1 VLAIKKSPSLRQ
13 SAFTAGGD
21 TVRLTLSRRTFFQNI
36 NQSIGTKMQ
45 STFDERNWLAWLV
58 KVRILILTFL
68 LVIQLAVAELTPT
81 VLPLRLFVSTIVLW
95 FSLSLFYVVL
105 LSFWQEHRLQA
116 TLQILTDLVLV
127 SLVVHETGGWD
138 SSLNFLYPLVII
150 VASILLPRVWAYL
163 VAALAFILYGTVL
176 DLNFYGVVR
185 SYCTTHPGLKALQA
199 IIFVNLFAYLAVSY
213 LAGLL
218 AAKLRQA
225 RVQLKD
231 ASGAL
236 ESLQVL
242 HENII
247 QSISSGLIT
256 TGLDGRIT
264 LVNSAAQKLLDRTP
278 DRLLGTPVAK
288 LFLDPLPNADSQQT
302 HGEVRFEVSSDKANP
317 FRKTFR
323 VRVAQLNVPE
333 RGALGYVYAF
343 DDLTEIRRLEREVRM
358 QDRLAAVGRLAAAIA
373 HEIRN
378 PLTSIAGSVSM
389 LSGIPEMNQEHR
401 QLLDI
406 VTRESQRLN
415 GIITDFL
422 AYSRGK
428 QYHFDKVDLVPLLE
442 DTLTL
447 VRHRMTA
454 ENTGITV
461 ESNLAVRE
469 ALAIADGDR
478 LKQVFWNFSE
488 NAVRAMRD
496 GGTLKVAIERIGDDW
511 QISFADTGSGM
522 TPQQTEKI
530 FEPFQSSFEG
540 GTGLGLAVVYQIVQ
554 AHEGKVWARSR
565 PGQGT
570 TFVLKLRRLDADRH
584 AAQPATELN
593 SGASESRVRPLAALA
608 ASAAEGRPR
617 G

>member
-1 VLAIKKSPSLRQ
+1 
-13 SAFTAGGD
+13 
-21 TVRLTLSRRTFFQNI
+21 
-36 NQSIGTKMQ
+36 MQ

-68 LVIQLAVAELTPT
+68 LAIQLAVAHLTPT
-81 VLPLRLFVSTIVLW
+81 PLPLRLFVGTIFLW
-95 FSLSLFYVVL
+95 FGLSVFYALL
-105 LSFWQEHRLQA
+105 LSVWREHRLQA
-116 TLQILTDLVLV
+116 SLQVLTDLVLV
-127 SLVVHETGGWD
+127 SFVVHQTGGWD

-150 VASILLPRVWAYL
+150 VASILLPRIWAPL

-176 DLNFYGVVR
+176 ELNYYGLVK
-185 SYCTTHPGLKALQA
+185 SYCTTHPVLKTLQA
-199 IIFVNLFAYLAVSY
+199 IIFVNLFAYLAVAY

-225 RVQLKD
+225 RVQLKN

-236 ESLQVL
+236 ENLQVL

-256 TGLDGRIT
+256 TGLDGHIT
-264 LVNSAAQKLLDRTP
+264 LVNSAAQKLLECTRDE
-278 DRLLGTPVAK
+278 LLGKPVNQV
-288 LFLDPLPNADSQQT
+288 FLDALPNAESQQV
-302 HGEVRFEVSSDKANP
+302 HAEVRFDTASA
-317 FRKTFR
+317 FRKTVR
-323 VRVAQLNVPE
+323 VRVASLNVPD
-333 RGALGYVYAF
+333 RGTLGYVYAL

-428 QYHFDKVDLVPLLE
+428 QYRFEKADLVPLLE

-447 VRHRMTA
+447 MRHRMTA
-454 ENTGITV
+454 ENTGIV
-461 ESNLAVRE
+461 IESRFAVRE
-469 ALAIADGDR
+469 AWSLADGDR
-478 LKQVFWNFSE
+478 IKQVFWNFGE

-496 GGTLKVAIERIGDDW
+496 GGTLRVAIESLGDDW
-511 QISFADTGSGM
+511 QVSFADTGTGM

-530 FEPFQSSFEG
+530 FEPFQSNFEG

-554 AHEGKVWARSR
+554 AHEGKVWARSK

-570 TFVLKLRRLDADRH
+570 TFVLRLRRFDAERQTDCPPVKENR
-584 AAQPATELN
+584 ATPAMPA
-593 SGASESRVRPLAALA
+593 GAPVHLAAA
-608 ASAAEGRPR
+608 AAEGSRR

>member
-1 VLAIKKSPSLRQ
+1 
-13 SAFTAGGD
+13 
-21 TVRLTLSRRTFFQNI
+21 
-36 NQSIGTKMQ
+36 MQ

-68 LVIQLAVAELTPT
+68 LGIQLAVVELTPT
-81 VLPLRLFVSTIVLW
+81 RLPLRLFLSTILLW
-95 FSLSLFYVVL
+95 YTVSLFYVLL
-105 LSFWQEHRLQA
+105 LSFWHEHRLQA
-116 TLQILTDLVLV
+116 SLQVLTDLVLV

-138 SSLNFLYPLVII
+138 SSFNFLYPLVII
-150 VASILLPRVWAYL
+150 VAGILLPRVWAHL
-163 VAALAFILYGTVL
+163 IAALAFILYGTVL
-176 DLNFYGVVR
+176 ELNYYGVVR
-185 SYCTTHPGLKALQA
+185 SYCTTHPELKALQG
-199 IIFVNLFAYLAVSY
+199 IILVNLFAFLAVAY
-213 LAGLL
+213 LAGQLV
-218 AAKLRQA
+218 AKLREA
-225 RVQLKD
+225 RVELKD
-231 ASGAL
+231 TSGAL
-236 ESLQVL
+236 EDLQIL

-264 LVNSAAQKLLDRTP
+264 LANHAAQKLLERTP
-278 DRLLGTPVAK
+278 GQLLGKPVTQ
-288 LFLDPLPNADSQQT
+288 LFLDPLPNAESQT
-302 HGEVRFEVSSDKANP
+302 HAEVRFDTAAT
-317 FRKTFR
+317 FRKTVR
-323 VRVAQLNVPE
+323 VRVAALNVPA

-389 LSGIPEMNQEHR
+389 LSGIPEMSEEHR
-401 QLLDI
+401 RLLEI

-428 QYHFDKVDLVPLLE
+428 QYHFDKADLVRLLE

-447 VRHRMTA
+447 MRHRMTA
-454 ENTGITV
+454 ENTGITI
-461 ESNLAVRE
+461 ESRFAAPE
-469 ALAIADGDR
+469 AWVLADGDR
-478 LKQVFWNFSE
+478 IKQVFWNIAE

-496 GGTLKVAIERIGDDW
+496 GGALKVSIERLGDDW
-511 QISFADTGSGM
+511 QISFADTGTGM

-530 FEPFQSSFEG
+530 FEPFQSNFEG

-554 AHEGKVWARSR
+554 AHEGKVWARSK

-570 TFVLKLRRLDADRH
+570 TFVLRLRRLDA
-584 AAQPATELN
+584 E
-593 SGASESRVRPLAALA
+593 RPA
-608 ASAAEGRPR
+608 ASAPVDEVLAAPALAPPAQLAAAAAEGGLR

>member
-1 VLAIKKSPSLRQ
+1 
-13 SAFTAGGD
+13 
-21 TVRLTLSRRTFFQNI
+21 
-36 NQSIGTKMQ
+36 MQ

-68 LVIQLAVAELTPT
+68 LAIQLAVVHLTPT
-81 VLPLRLFVSTIVLW
+81 PLPLRLFISTISLW
-95 FSLSLFYVVL
+95 FVLSLFYVLL
-105 LSFWQEHRLQA
+105 LSVWHEHRLQA
-116 TLQILTDLVLV
+116 SLQVLTDLVLV
-127 SLVVHETGGWD
+127 SLVIHETGGWD

-150 VASILLPRVWAYL
+150 VASVLLPRIWAHL
-163 VAALAFILYGTVL
+163 VAALAFIFYGTVL
-176 DLNFYGVVR
+176 ELNYYGVVK
-185 SYCTTHPGLKALQA
+185 SYYTTHPELKALQA
-199 IIFVNLFAYLAVSY
+199 IIFVNLFAYFAVAY

-218 AAKLRQA
+218 STKLRQA

-236 ESLQVL
+236 ENLQIL

-256 TGLDGRIT
+256 TGLDGHIT
-264 LVNSAAQKLLDRTP
+264 LVNSAAQKLLERSSDQ
-278 DRLLGTPVAK
+278 LVGTPVSK
-288 LFLDPLPNADSQQT
+288 LFLDPLPSAESHQNHA
-302 HGEVRFEVSSDKANP
+302 EVRFDNAKS
-317 FRKTFR
+317 FRKTVR
-323 VRVAQLNVPE
+323 VRVATLSAPDTNDI
-333 RGALGYVYAF
+333 GYVYAL

-389 LSGIPEMNQEHR
+389 LSGIPEMSAEHR

-415 GIITDFL
+415 SIITDFL

-428 QYHFDKVDLVPLLE
+428 QYRFDKTDLVPLLE

-447 VRHRMTA
+447 MRHRMAA
-454 ENTGITV
+454 ENTGIV
-461 ESNLAVRE
+461 IESRLDVRE
-469 ALAIADGDR
+469 AWTLADGDR
-478 LKQVFWNFSE
+478 IKQVFWNFGE
-488 NAVRAMRD
+488 NAVRAMRN
-496 GGTLKVAIERIGDDW
+496 GGSLRVGIERMGDDW
-511 QISFADTGSGM
+511 QVTFADTGTGM

-530 FEPFQSSFEG
+530 FEPFQSDFEG

-554 AHEGKVWARSR
+554 AHEGKVWARSK

-570 TFVLKLRRLDADRH
+570 TFVLRLRQLGAERQPLPISDETSRIAPVK
-584 AAQPATELN
+584 PATPE
-593 SGASESRVRPLAALA
+593 LAAA
-608 ASAAEGRPR
+608 AAEGRAR

>member
-1 VLAIKKSPSLRQ
+1 
-13 SAFTAGGD
+13 
-21 TVRLTLSRRTFFQNI
+21 
-36 NQSIGTKMQ
+36 MQ

-68 LVIQLAVAELTPT
+68 LGIQLAVAELTPT
-81 VLPLRLFVSTIVLW
+81 RLPLRLFLGTMVLW
-95 FSLSLFYVVL
+95 YTVSLFYVAL
-105 LSFWQEHRLQA
+105 LSFWREHRMQASLQV
-116 TLQILTDLVLV
+116 LTDLIMV

-150 VASILLPRVWAYL
+150 VGGILLPRVWAQL

-176 DLNFYGVVR
+176 ELNYYGVVP
-185 SYCTTHPGLKALQA
+185 SYCTTHPELKALQG
-199 IIFVNLFAYLAVSY
+199 IIFVNLFAFLAVAY

-218 AAKLRQA
+218 VAKLRQA

-236 ESLQVL
+236 EDLQIL

-264 LVNSAAQKLLDRTP
+264 LVNNAALKLLERAP
-278 DRLLGTPVAK
+278 DELLGKPVTGI
-288 LFLDPLPNADSQQT
+288 FLDALPNAESQT
-302 HGEVRFEVSSDKANP
+302 HAEVRFDTVGS
-317 FRKTFR
+317 FRRTVR
-323 VRVAQLNVPE
+323 VRVAALNGPE
-333 RGALGYVYAF
+333 RGALGYVYAL

-389 LSGIPEMNQEHR
+389 LSGIPEMSEEHR
-401 QLLDI
+401 HLLEI

-415 GIITDFL
+415 SIITDFL

-428 QYHFDKVDLVPLLE
+428 KYHFDKVDLMLLLE

-447 VRHRMTA
+447 MRHRMTL
-454 ENTGITV
+454 ENTGIAIHSRFDV
-461 ESNLAVRE
+461 SE
-469 ALAIADGDR
+469 AWVIADGDR
-478 LKQVFWNFSE
+478 IKQVFWNIAE

-496 GGTLKVAIERIGDDW
+496 GGTLKVGVERLGDDW
-511 QISFADTGSGM
+511 QVSFADTGTGM

-554 AHEGKVWARSR
+554 AHEGKVWARSK

-570 TFVLKLRRLDADRH
+570 TFILRLRRLDAERYT
-584 AAQPATELN
+584 A
-593 SGASESRVRPLAALA
+593 GVRPETIVTRALPEASSAQFAAV
-608 ASAAEGRPR
+608 AAEGRPR